1 MDLTLILEHNNILN
15 IRVAIICQTE
25 KGFLL
30 EKHKKG
36 FYFFLGGRVKL
47 GESSLQAAKRE
58 FNEETGLELSDFE
71 FISTIENFYIEN
83 KPKHE
88 NMLTAHVQEICFVY
102 KTEKIDAVDPK
113 YGLVEFTREE
123 MKDLDIRPSI
133 IKEIVVQEKEN
144 EITHYIV

>member
-1 MDLTLILEHNNILN
+1 MDLTLVLEQNNILN

-47 GESSLQAAKRE
+47 GESSLEAAKRE
-58 FNEETGLELSDFE
+58 YQEETGLDIHNLEYV
-71 FISTIENFYIEN
+71 STIENFYIEN
-83 KPKHE
+83 NPKHE
-88 NMLTAHVQEICFVY
+88 NLESANIQEICFVY
-102 KTEKIDAVDPK
+102 KTEKIEAVDPK